1 MIVLLRIVVLSAI
14 VIIIVASFAM
24 GNRSSDSPW
33 GPSPVAT
40 HDDLCQTYTIDLSGY
55 EACDDHDLCNLT
67 DRETSRLISLRK
79 FALMECRRNSTEIA
93 FDKMNKEAK
102 LNEGV

>member
-14 VIIIVASFAM
+14 VIIIVASVAM
-24 GNRSSDSPW
+24 ANRSSDR
-33 GPSPVAT
+33 PSPVAT
-40 HDDLCQTYTIDLSGY
+40 HKDLCQAYTIDLSGY

-67 DRETSRLISLRK
+67 DRETSSLISLRK